1 MKRSKDVLG
10 IDPLDAV
17 LEPRSGPVRAQESR
31 EAVSPSEPPNESL
44 RPPMSPSLPL
54 DGAKRVKKRAT
65 FHLPVELLDRVRD
78 AVVALS
84 GPPDFQT
91 MAGFAEEALRRELM
105 RLSEER
111 NRGRSFPKRRRAVK
125 SGRPVA

>member
-1 MKRSKDVLG
+1 MKRKKDVLG

-17 LEPRSGPVRAQESR
+17 LGPRSEPIRVKERRDA
-31 EAVSPSEPPNESL
+31 APPSESLSPPA
-44 RPPMSPSLPL
+44 PSLEPQ
-54 DGAKRVKKRAT
+54 DGVKRAKKRAT
-65 FHLPVELLDRVRD
+65 FHLPVELLDSVRD

-125 SGRPVA
+125 SGRPLG

>member
-10 IDPLDAV
+10 IDPLEA
-17 LEPRSGPVRAQESR
+17 LLGPRSGPVSAQESR
-31 EAVSPSEPPNESL
+31 EAVSPAEPSNESL
-44 RPPMSPSLPL
+44 RPPTPSSGAQ

-65 FHLPVELLDRVRD
+65 FHLPVALLESVRD

-91 MAGFAEEALRRELM
+91 MAGFAEEALKRELL

-125 SGRPVA
+125 SGRPVT